1 MKPWI
6 LLGLALG
13 LVPGIARSNDDPAT
27 QTAPAAQLVPTAH
40 LPEKAPQE
48 DPPLSVFSFITK
60 IPGDFAAAAGTIT
73 SHDQIVPWLVV
84 TASTLGLIK
93 YDYEL
98 WQPFHDWHYKNKGFH
113 DVTEFGWNVGKGGFQ
128 FGIAGGFL
136 AVGAIWG
143 NHRAL
148 RTASQ
153 IVEVVI
159 VTGITTQ
166 VMKHIAGRES
176 PSVATDVQTGRWHVF
191 PNPAKYSRRVSAFD
205 AFPSGHIATTF
216 ATEQVIERNYPDVPW
231 IPYVGYPIVGFVA
244 VSMVATNGHWWSDYP
259 LSLLLGYHF
268 AKAVTRGNAAIK
280 DKPTAWHLDPY
291 MPVPG
296 AAGAML
302 SRAF

>member
-6 LLGLALG
+6 LLALALG
-13 LVPGIARSNDDPAT
+13 LSSGPAFC
-27 QTAPAAQLVPTAH
+27 QDAPASQAAPVPPAAAAEPI
-40 LPEKAPQE
+40 PEE
-48 DPPLSVFSFITK
+48 DPPLGVFTFITK
-60 IPGDFAAAAGTIT
+60 IPGDFVASAKTLT
-73 SHDQIVPWLVV
+73 SHDALVPWLVV
-84 TASTLGLIK
+84 TGSTLGLIK

-113 DVTEFGWNVGKGGFQ
+113 DLTEFGWNVGKGGFQ

-136 AVGAIWG
+136 AFGALWG
-143 NHRAL
+143 NHKAL

-153 IVEVVI
+153 IVEVVL
-159 VTGITTQ
+159 VAGITTQ
-166 VMKHIAGRES
+166 VLKHIAGRES

-191 PNPAKYSRRVSAFD
+191 PNPAKYSCRVSAFD

-216 ATEQVIERNYPDVPW
+216 STEQVIERNYPDQKW
-231 IPYVGYPIVGFVA
+231 IPYVGYPIVGFVM

-268 AKAVTRGNAAIK
+268 ARAVTRGNAPINEAQS
-280 DKPTAWHLDPY
+280 AWEVAPY

-296 AAGAML
+296 AAGAMVT
-302 SRAF
+302 RRF